1 MPDHQ
6 IWLLSVW
13 SDLLY
18 VYPASNYVA
27 DSVLKCLISYL
38 NKLLLMHACI
48 FSSELLSILFRQFLR
63 HTPPST
69 QCYKGEIGQKSDLV
83 MTWMGVLL
91 TRDQRVWTAFCKIFS
106 ELPYLTIFGMLKYAP
121 KYVFWG
127 HVFECAKYGR
137 AGYHELAGFLQSW
150 LLSKLFPLKAYALL
164 FDNRNTWSKPG
175 FLRGNI

>member
-63 HTPPST
+63 HTPPIHPMLQGRNWAKIRFGHDLNGGPIDPRST
-69 QCYKGEIGQKSDLV
+69 CLNCILQDLFRV
-83 MTWMGVLL
+83 TLL
-91 TRDQRVWTAFCKIFS
+91 DHIWHA
-106 ELPYLTIFGMLKYAP
+106 
-121 KYVFWG
+121 
-127 HVFECAKYGR
+127 
-137 AGYHELAGFLQSW
+137 
-150 LLSKLFPLKAYALL
+150 
-164 FDNRNTWSKPG
+164 
-175 FLRGNI
+175 